1 MTASGLFVSSFT
13 KLVFSMFELSL
24 AEREFFGLLFSD
36 KCSFANSEDGI
47 PLSFAYTAPLPINNI
62 VLTATLT
69 APT

>member
-1 MTASGLFVSSFT
+1 
-13 KLVFSMFELSL
+13 MFELSL
-24 AEREFFGLLFSD
+24 AERESFGLLFSD

-62 VLTATLT
+62 ALTATLT